1 MSEGFTGKAI
11 ELFNH
16 GLEQSGMALS
26 RIAEKEVGVQV
37 TSISRQVRDGVYK
50 NAHESNH
57 ISVTQTFVGKCS
69 GMLLLQGEAYHY
81 VQLMTDCMND
91 ECSLDAL
98 PEMDNETICELG
110 NIILNAILRT
120 LSILS
125 QSRFYCSL
133 PSRVSADGI
142 KHIFSESGAYKSDVT
157 IFDMEYSWRENN
169 RSAAIPLCVQLHF
182 EDDSKLKDWEAR
194 AYGSSDMNEK

>member
-1 MSEGFTGKAI
+1 MPEILAERAI
-11 ELFNH
+11 KLFNQ

-37 TSISRQVRDGVYK
+37 TSISRQARAGMFK
-50 NAHESNH
+50 SAHESSR
-57 ISVTQTFVGKCS
+57 ISVAQTFVGEYP

-110 NIILNAILRT
+110 NIILNPILRT

-125 QSRFYCSL
+125 QNRFHCSL
-133 PSRVSADGI
+133 PSRISADGI
-142 KHIFSESGAYKSDVT
+142 KHIFSETGTYKSDVT
-157 IFDMEYSWRENN
+157 VFDMEFCWNENN
-169 RSAAIPLCVQLHF
+169 RSTTVPINVHLHF
-182 EDDSKLKDWEAR
+182 EENSKLNDWEAR
-194 AYGSSDMNEK
+194 AYGP